1 VGLVGRWAFRWALL
15 ELGWR
20 VLEAEIE
27 EIVSFPG
34 MFLQDR
40 RSAGRLD

>member
-1 VGLVGRWAFRWALL
+1 MGLVGRWAFRWALL

-20 VLEAEIE
+20 VLESEIE

-34 MFLQDR
+34 RFLQDR
-40 RSAGRLD
+40 RSAGSLD

>member
-1 VGLVGRWAFRWALL
+1 VGLVGRWAFRWVLL

-27 EIVSFPG
+27 EILSFPG
-34 MFLQDR
+34 RLLQDR